1 VDRPELADGVE
12 PVALGMARPK
22 ARANSYA
29 PIIPSVSVKACA
41 VDARQRGI
49 PAELP
54 QAPAEWSDGRREG
67 YHESLPTERETL
79 PM

>member
-1 VDRPELADGVE
+1 
-12 PVALGMARPK
+12 MARPK
-22 ARANSYA
+22 ARVNSYA
-29 PIIPSVSVKACA
+29 PIITSVSVKACA

-54 QAPAEWSDGRREG
+54 QAPAEWSDARREG
-67 YHESLPTERETL
+67 HHESLPKERETL